1 MSESFSKLIGW
12 KKIIKFQ
19 EVQKRFWKRTNKFVA
34 IAPTI
39 VSQHD
44 VAVAKKPALVLK
56 IIIEKPLI
64 PPNRLLPKM
73 WVDMI
78 AKDCYMTI
86 CLLVFMNVERTVN
99 AMQKSAR
106 KEFHK
111 KVSRN
116 KWKSGE
122 Q

>member
-1 MSESFSKLIGW
+1 MKKTERKKKNFPKMFESFSKLSGW

-56 IIIEKPLI
+56 ITTKKRWTPQ
-64 PPNRLLPKM
+64 NRLLPKM
-73 WVDMI
+73 
-78 AKDCYMTI
+78 
-86 CLLVFMNVERTVN
+86 
-99 AMQKSAR
+99 
-106 KEFHK
+106 
-111 KVSRN
+111 
-116 KWKSGE
+116 
-122 Q
+122 

>member
-1 MSESFSKLIGW
+1 MSKSFSKLSGW

-19 EVQKRFWKRTNKFVA
+19 EVQKRFWERTNKFVA